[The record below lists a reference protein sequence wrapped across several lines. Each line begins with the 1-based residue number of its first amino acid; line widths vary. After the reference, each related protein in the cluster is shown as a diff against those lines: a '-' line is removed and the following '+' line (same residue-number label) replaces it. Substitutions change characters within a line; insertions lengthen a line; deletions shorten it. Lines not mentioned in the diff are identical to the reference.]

1 MAEPSG
7 EPKLARNTTLKGAIA
22 IGLDECIAALDES
35 LQNLGDEQAWSY
47 PLPHRHNITTLAMHC
62 QHNLD
67 EHACFFQGGGW
78 ALTHQDRFSVWARS
92 IQEVRAQMDGNLPT
106 VAEMRRRLST
116 LRTTAMGVLGA
127 SSEQDL
133 LGPRPGVEWFTRFNR
148 TAADAYMRT
157 IMHTMAH
164 VRQIWYLRGVM
175 GISDRA
181 GFPHQ
186 HWA

>member
-1 MAEPSG
+1 MAEPGS
-7 EPKLARNTTLKGAIA
+7 ETRLAVNTTLKGAIT
-22 IGLDECIAALDES
+22 IGLDECMTALDES
-35 LQNLGDEQAWSY
+35 LQNMSDEQVWSY
-47 PLPHRHNITTLAMHC
+47 PLPDRHNVTTLVMHC
-62 QHNLD
+62 QQNLD
-67 EHACFFQGGGW
+67 MHACFFQGGQW
-78 ALTHQDRFSVWARS
+78 ALAHEDRFNVWARPME
-92 IQEVRAQMDGNLPT
+92 EVRAQMTDMPT
-106 VAEMRRRLST
+106 VAQMRQRLQA
-116 LRTTAMGVLGA
+116 LRAAIVHVLEQ

-175 GISDRA
+175 GLSDKD
-181 GFPHQ
+181 GFPYQ